1 MSGPSCPAPTGS
13 PWRPEGSGLAWWEP
27 ITYQESY
34 LRSVRTGALGIPS
47 NLVRRG
53 VELLEGASVSQGW
66 APRRQVHRPCSPQT
80 TALVVQR
87 VVLEHP
93 LALEAPENLEAGAA
107 PQQRAQWLGK
117 LPRLRG
123 HRLLQGRVKRL
134 QPWNTGNQVLELY
147 PFQGDP
153 GLGGWWGCSSLL
165 G

>member
-1 MSGPSCPAPTGS
+1 M
-13 PWRPEGSGLAWWEP
+13 
-27 ITYQESY
+27 
-34 LRSVRTGALGIPS
+34 
-47 NLVRRG
+47 
-53 VELLEGASVSQGW
+53 
-66 APRRQVHRPCSPQT
+66 
-80 TALVVQR
+80 VQR

-153 GLGGWWGCSSLL
+153 GLGGWWGDRRGRRMGRRGFREQGTCRDTE
-165 G
+165 GE